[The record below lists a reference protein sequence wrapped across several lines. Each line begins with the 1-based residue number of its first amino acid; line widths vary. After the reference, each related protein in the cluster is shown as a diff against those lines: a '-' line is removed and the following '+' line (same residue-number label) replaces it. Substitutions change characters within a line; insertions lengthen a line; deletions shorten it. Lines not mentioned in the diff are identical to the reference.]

1 MKFELSKAKEVLTQ
15 TPTTLTSLLGSL
27 SEEWLKNN
35 EGEDTWSPHDVVAH
49 LVDGEMSNWMVRIK
63 IILDDSGNKHFEPFD
78 RGAYLNKSK
87 EEKTSKVLDTFSRL
101 RSDNLDELDAL
112 KLSQTDLIK
121 TGIHPEFGEV
131 TLKQLVSTWATHDL
145 GHIAQIAR
153 VMAKQFKSE
162 VGPWAGYLG
171 ILKR

>member
-1 MKFELSKAKEVLTQ
+1 M
-15 TPTTLTSLLGSL
+15 P
-27 SEEWLKNN
+27 
-35 EGEDTWSPHDVVAH
+35 
-49 LVDGEMSNWMVRIK
+49 R
-63 IILDDSGNKHFEPFD
+63 
-78 RGAYLNKSK
+78 
-87 EEKTSKVLDTFSRL
+87 FSRL